1 MICLKLIQKFYNMT
15 NLSTYR
21 KKKKRKMRSNKIS
34 IDILYLVLLKQV
46 PVFPNVCLT
55 YLDIPGHKN

>member
-1 MICLKLIQKFYNMT
+1 MT

-21 KKKKRKMRSNKIS
+21 KKKKRKMRSDKIS